1 MVHVSIYRLVI
12 SSYSGEKNQAF
23 TVNCTQRQTD
33 VVQLG
38 QKKKMIWV
46 VLTDVVFK
54 INEDSRA

>member
-12 SSYSGEKNQAF
+12 SSYSGGKNQAF